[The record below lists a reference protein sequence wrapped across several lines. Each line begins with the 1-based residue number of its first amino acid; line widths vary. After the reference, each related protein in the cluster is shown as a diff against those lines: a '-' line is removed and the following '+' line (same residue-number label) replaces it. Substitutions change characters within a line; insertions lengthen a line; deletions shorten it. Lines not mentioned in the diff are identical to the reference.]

1 MQEEHIQINAITNL
15 SENKEREL
23 LHLTYMLNNEQ
34 QSDVNKNR
42 VVLRISE
49 MKLIV
54 FIRIP

>member
-1 MQEEHIQINAITNL
+1 MQEEHIQINGITNL

-42 VVLRISE
+42 VVLRKSE

-54 FIRIP
+54 FIRMP